1 MSSSY
6 PSNSWLGRFIGDNQR
21 YRLDSRLGGGGM
33 GDVFLATDTRV
44 GQQVAVKLLKDALA
58 ESPEMRTRFEH
69 EIAICAALQNEHIVH
84 IMDAGVTPEGFPFY
98 VMEYLRGIT
107 LGELLRSEHRLGVE
121 RTVKIIRQI
130 CNGLLVAHQGVNL
143 PDGEHIEA
151 VIHRD
156 LKPDNIFIQP
166 SDLGELVKIVD
177 FGIAKIRYKGREN
190 QTLTHTFLGTLRYAS
205 PEQMKGD
212 RDIDARSDIYSL
224 GVILYEMLS
233 GADPFGFNVQARRM
247 SEASWVIA
255 HTSEPPIPLRSLPG
269 CEGFPAELEAAIG
282 CCLEKNPDRRFNS
295 VLEFSLALQAA
306 LASLT
311 SSSNE
316 TIEGKT
322 IAQVRPQTT
331 PEIEE
336 TISRPVQSNEL
347 LQTPITLEETISQP
361 LRPPIVTG
369 DDETSPEAIAAPP
382 IALDEEAIPRP
393 LTPIQIVNP
402 SIREETIS
410 QPLPPPLN
418 RTELGKTQVQPRP
431 PINPQPPQQR
441 EITPNPSK
449 TPWVKLGVGSLLGV
463 GLVGGIYLMYAQ
475 SQRPQVTQKI
485 DDSSPTIAAAPI
497 DSTTPDSTATLA
509 KAIGLVNEGK
519 LPAAIDL
526 AKQIPATSKDYAQAQ
541 LLSDDATQLSVAIQL
556 CDGDKVEEAIVLGK
570 KILPKSPVYDQAKIF
585 LKKCGA
591 I

>member
-6 PSNSWLGRFIGDNQR
+6 HSNSWLGRFVGDNQR
-21 YRLDSRLGGGGM
+21 YRLESRLGGGGM
-33 GDVFLATDTRV
+33 GDVFLATDTRI

-58 ESPEMRTRFEH
+58 ESPEMRKRFEH
-69 EIAICAALQNEHIVH
+69 EIAICAALQNEHIVN

-107 LGELLRSEHRLGVE
+107 LGELLRSEQRLGVE
-121 RTVKIIRQI
+121 RTVKIISQI
-130 CNGLLVAHQGVNL
+130 CNGLLLAHQGVNL

-166 SDLGELVKIVD
+166 SDLGEWVKIVD

-205 PEQMKGD
+205 PEQMMGD
-212 RDIDARSDIYSL
+212 RDLDARSDIYSL

-295 VLEFSLALQAA
+295 VVEFNLALQAA
-306 LASLT
+306 LALPIST
-311 SSSNE
+311 TNR

-322 IAQVRPQTT
+322 IAQVRPQPT
-331 PEIEE
+331 PAIEQ
-336 TISRPVQSNEL
+336 TITRNLPL
-347 LQTPITLEETISQP
+347 PDPLQTPVALEETIQQP
-361 LRPPIVTG
+361 LRPPVTG
-369 DDETSPEAIAAPP
+369 DDETIAKAISAPA
-382 IALDEEAIPRP
+382 IVNGDDETIPRP
-393 LTPIQIVNP
+393 LTPIQTAAPIM
-402 SIREETIS
+402 REETIT
-410 QPLPPPLN
+410 QPLPPN

-431 PINPQPPQQR
+431 QVVPQPPPQQQK
-441 EITPNPSK
+441 TTTNPSK
-449 TPWVKLGVGSLLGV
+449 TPWVKLGVGSLLGL
-463 GLVGGIYLMYAQ
+463 GLIGGTYLMYAQ
-475 SQRPQVTQKI
+475 SQSPQVPQEVN
-485 DDSSPTIAAAPI
+485 DSSPVIAPSQPN
-497 DSTTPDSTATLA
+497 STTSDSVPTLA
-509 KAIGLVNEGK
+509 KVVRLVNEEK
-519 LPAAIDL
+519 LSEAIDL
-526 AKQIPATSKDYAQAQ
+526 AKQIPATSPDYAQAKA
-541 LLSDDATQLSVAIQL
+541 LSADATQLSVAVQL
-556 CDGDKVEEAIVLGK
+556 SKDDKLDEAIVLCE
-570 KILPKSPVYDQAKIF
+570 KIAPKSPIYQKAQTY
-585 LKKCGA
+585 LKKWKV

>member
-6 PSNSWLGRFIGDNQR
+6 HSNSWLGRFVGDNQR

-58 ESPEMRTRFEH
+58 ESPEMRKRFEH
-69 EIAICAALQNEHIVH
+69 EIAICAALHNQHIVN

-98 VMEYLRGIT
+98 VMEYLRGVT
-107 LGELLRSEHRLGVE
+107 LGELLRSEQRLGVE
-121 RTVKIIRQI
+121 RTVKIISQI
-130 CNGLLVAHQGVNL
+130 CNGLLLAHQGVTL

-166 SDLGELVKIVD
+166 SDLGEWVKIVD

-205 PEQMKGD
+205 PEQMMGD
-212 RDIDARSDIYSL
+212 RDLDARSDIYSL

-233 GADPFGFNVQARRM
+233 GADPFGFNVKSRRM

-255 HTSEPPIPLRSLPG
+255 HTSEPPIPLKSLPG
-269 CEGFPAELEAAIG
+269 CEGFPAELEAAID

-295 VLEFSLALQAA
+295 VVEFNLALQAA
-306 LASLT
+306 LTLPIST
-311 SSSNE
+311 SSQ

-322 IAQVRPQTT
+322 IAQVRPQPT
-331 PEIEE
+331 PAIEA
-336 TISRPVQSNEL
+336 TITRNLPSIDP
-347 LQTPITLEETISQP
+347 LQTPIALEETISQP
-361 LRPPIVTG
+361 LRPSITG
-369 DDETSPEAIAAPP
+369 DDETIAKAIAAPP
-382 IALDEEAIPRP
+382 IVNGDDETIPRL
-393 LTPIQIVNP
+393 LTPIQTATPI
-402 SIREETIS
+402 IREETIT

-418 RTELGKTQVQPRP
+418 HTELGKTQVQPRP
-431 PINPQPPQQR
+431 HVTNQSAQQR
-441 EITPNPSK
+441 EVTTNPSK
-449 TPWVKLGVGSLLGV
+449 TPWVKLGVGSLLGL
-463 GLVGGIYLMYAQ
+463 GLIGGIYFMYAQ
-475 SQRPQVTQKI
+475 SQRPQTTQNTT
-485 DDSSPTIAAAPI
+485 DSSPAIASSQPNSIA
-497 DSTTPDSTATLA
+497 PDSIPTLA
-509 KAIGLVNEGK
+509 KVVELVNEEK

-526 AKQIPATSKDYAQAQ
+526 AKQIPSTSTDYAQAKV
-541 LLSDDATQLSVAIQL
+541 LSADATQLSVAIQL
-556 CDGDKVEEAIVLGK
+556 SKDGKLDEAIVLGE
-570 KILPKSPVYDQAKIF
+570 KIAPKSPIYQKAQTY
-585 LKKCGA
+585 LKKWKE